1 VSLSPYLLTLGQKST
16 PLKDKLGSAM
26 ERLDRMCLQDG
37 DDDNGLWNEN
47 GQEQQVKLFECVFR
61 INYNL
66 PSHSSTTS
74 ALGLIVDAGNV
85 LYDRMNTE
93 DYEESQDD
101 IQAVSRI
108 AEDIRDVLFD
118 YQVCGDKPY
127 ATGVQLKFERFD
139 RWYNNRRYT
148 TRAAS

>member
-1 VSLSPYLLTLGQKST
+1 VSLSPYLLTLGQEST

-26 ERLDRMCLQDG
+26 ERLDRLRLQDN
-37 DDDNGLWNEN
+37 DDGLWDEN
-47 GQEQQVKLFECVFR
+47 GQEQRAKLFECVFG

-66 PSHSSTTS
+66 LSRSFTTS

-85 LYDRMNTE
+85 LYDHMSTE

-108 AEDIRDVLFD
+108 AEDIRDVLLE
-118 YQVCGDKPY
+118 YQVCGDKLY
-127 ATGVQLKFERFD
+127 ATGVQLKFGRFG
-139 RWYNNRRYT
+139 RWHNNRRYT
-148 TRAAS
+148 TGAAS